1 MKHLA
6 EEPNPVTT
14 RDAIDMARAALRE
27 EARVNAPSGS
37 SMGKKFQREKRKS
50 AEEFGDRGLNALV
63 PHEIIIPQHLEP
75 NVIVNENIQI
85 GGQLRK
91 IITFVTPAALNILD
105 VYRNE
110 IAIDGTFKVRLS

>member
-1 MKHLA
+1 MRHLA
-6 EEPNPVTT
+6 RLWERSFNEKNANPQ
-14 RDAIDMARAALRE
+14 
-27 EARVNAPSGS
+27 
-37 SMGKKFQREKRKS
+37 K
-50 AEEFGDRGLNALV
+50 FGDRGLNALV

-91 IITFVTPAALNILD
+91 IITFATPAALNILD